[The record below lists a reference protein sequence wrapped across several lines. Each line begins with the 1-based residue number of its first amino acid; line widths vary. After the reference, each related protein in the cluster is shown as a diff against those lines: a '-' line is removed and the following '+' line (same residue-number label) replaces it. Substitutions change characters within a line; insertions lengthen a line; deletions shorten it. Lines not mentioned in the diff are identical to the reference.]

1 MSKGTGSKNAKGFD
15 MNEYCFSVLFLLS
28 AAWPVQVGVN
38 PKGISASSLQPGP
51 PIERA
56 LSAGQ
61 PHTYTINLEQGQ
73 FVGVIVDQHGIDVV
87 IRTFSPSGQR
97 LGEFDSPNGANG
109 PENVSIAA
117 SVAGEYRLEVAPL
130 DPSRNVQPGRY
141 EIRIA
146 ERRMATDD
154 ELKAARSQELLKARG
169 LALLQDVARSADQFR
184 RPATRA
190 GILIK
195 ASQQLWDADETRARR
210 LMEQAIDN
218 VKQVVA
224 AADVND
230 PNYFQNFQS
239 AMQLRSQVIDV
250 LVAHD
255 PAMALDFLRSTRTL
269 VNPDPRGDAQYNR
282 ELQLELS
289 IANRISPK
297 DPVSAFRMAED
308 TLKQGVSRDIVNTVQ
323 QLRTNDAGLA
333 TKLSNDI
340 ASRLANESFL
350 QHPEA
355 ANLATSFLQMNRTA
369 PLIPENEYRNL
380 FQKVVNEALSYT
392 MPFPNSYSMER
403 NAAQSLLNAVKSMS
417 RELQAYAPDQKEAVE
432 KKLLEF
438 DQNGPPFQL
447 YQNIINRSTIDEALE
462 VISRAPSD
470 VRDGLYQ
477 QIASR
482 VAQTGDMPRARQII
496 TEHMT
501 NVQQRQQGLRNLD
514 RQAVNNAI
522 NQGNLDDALRTLI
535 DFQPA
540 SERAQML
547 NQFLNRIIGS
557 GVKKATAIT
566 YLDQIRTIL
575 GARRAEDQ
583 QQMMALFAL
592 ARAFPRYDSNRA
604 FAILEPLI
612 DQFNDMSAAAVAL
625 NGFFQKFYEDGE
637 VILDNGNIVGSI
649 ANELAN
655 TLGNLAQTDFDR
667 AKSLADAVHP
677 TDVRLRVYLAIAEHA
692 IQPRY

>member
-1 MSKGTGSKNAKGFD
+1 VSKGTGSKNAKGFD

>member
-1 MSKGTGSKNAKGFD
+1 MHKGFD
-15 MNEYCFSVLFLLS
+15 MNEYCFSALLLLS
-28 AAWPVQVGVN
+28 AAWPVANQSRG
-38 PKGISASSLQPGP
+38 SAFSLQPGP
-51 PIERA
+51 PIERV

-61 PHTYTINLEQGQ
+61 SHAYTINLEKGQ
-73 FVGVIVDQHGIDVV
+73 FVEVIVDQHGIDVV
-87 IRTFSPSGQR
+87 IRTFSASGQR

-109 PENVSIAA
+109 PENVGIAA
-117 SVAGEYRLEVAPL
+117 SVAGEYRLEVVPL

-146 ERRMATDD
+146 EVRTATEE
-154 ELKAARSQELLKARG
+154 ELKASRSQELLKAKG

-190 GILIK
+190 ALLMK
-195 ASQQLWDADETRARR
+195 AAQQLWDADETRARR

-224 AADVND
+224 AADVDD
-230 PNYFQNFQS
+230 PNYFQIFQS

-269 VNPDPRGDAQYNR
+269 VNPEGPRGDAQYNR

-308 TLKQGVSRDIVNTVQ
+308 TLKQGVSRDIVNTLQ
-323 QLRTNDAGLA
+323 QLRTKDPGLA
-333 TKLSNDI
+333 TRLSNDI
-340 ASRLANESFL
+340 ASRLANESLL

-355 ANLATSFLQMNRTA
+355 ANLATSFLQLNRTA
-369 PLIPENEYRNL
+369 SLIPENEYRNL
-380 FQKVVNEALSYT
+380 FQKMVNEALSYT
-392 MPFPNSYSMER
+392 MPFPNSYPMER
-403 NAAQSLLNAVKSMS
+403 NAAQNLLNAVKSMS
-417 RELQAYAPDQKEAVE
+417 RELQAYAPDQREAVE
-432 KKLLEF
+432 KKLLELN
-438 DQNGPPFQL
+438 QNGPPFQL
-447 YQNIINRSTIDEALE
+447 YQNSINNSTIDEALD

-496 TEHMT
+496 TEHMS

-514 RQAVNNAI
+514 RQVVYNAI
-522 NQGNLDDALRTLI
+522 NQGKLDDALRTLI

-547 NQFLNRIIGS
+547 NQFLNRIGS

-566 YLDQIRTIL
+566 YLDQIRTML
-575 GARRAEDQ
+575 GARRDEDQ
-583 QQMMALFAL
+583 QQMMASFAL
-592 ARAFPRYDSNRA
+592 ARAFPRYDPNRA

-612 DQFNDMSAAAVAL
+612 DQFNDISAAAVVL
-625 NGFFQKFYEDGE
+625 DGFFQKYYEDRE
-637 VILDNGNIVGSI
+637 VILDNGNSVGAL
-649 ANELAN
+649 ANELTT

-667 AKSLADAVHP
+667 AKSLADAIHP
-677 TDVRLRVYLAIAEHA
+677 TDIRLRVYLAIAEHA